1 MIKRIGTGAAAF
13 GAAALVA
20 AGTASAAFPEKN
32 ITFIIP
38 YGPGGGF
45 DTYVRKIAPVMTKHL
60 GGKIT
65 VVPKNV
71 GGAGGR
77 KALNVL
83 YRAKPDGYNIAIF
96 NMPGMLL
103 DKILGKKQS
112 YDIDKFTWLGRLAQ
126 SKYVLT
132 VGKKSPY
139 QDVKSLMKA
148 KGLKYAVTSKAS
160 GSYVAGRIMAQA
172 MGMDVKFLTG
182 YAGSAKVSLSM
193 VRGDTHL
200 SLFNTRSYARWAKGG
215 DIKAV
220 MSFESKSPFPGVP
233 TAREL
238 GYPAMEALTIERV
251 VGAAP
256 GVPADRV
263 KVLSDALMA
272 ALKDPE
278 IQEWHKKTKQ
288 PLDPLSGPDTAK
300 LLGDLKVFFTKYKDV
315 LE

>member
-1 MIKRIGTGAAAF
+1 MIKSIGMGAAAF

-45 DTYVRKIAPVMTKHL
+45 DTYVRKIAPVMAKHL
-60 GGKIT
+60 GGKVN

-71 GGAGGR
+71 AGAGGR

-83 YRAKPDGYNIAIF
+83 YRAKPDGYNIAVF

-112 YDIDKFTWLGRLAQ
+112 YDIDKFTWLGRIAQ

-139 QDVKSLMKA
+139 QDIKSLQKA

-160 GSYVAGRIMAQA
+160 GSYVAGKIMAKA
-172 MGMDVKFLTG
+172 MGLDIKFLTG
-182 YAGSAKVSLSM
+182 YKGSAKISLSM

-200 SLFNTRSYARWAKGG
+200 SLFNTRSYAKWAKGG

-220 MSFESKSPFPGVP
+220 LSFESKSPFAGVP
-233 TAREL
+233 TVREVGHPSL
-238 GYPAMEALTIERV
+238 EALTIERV
-251 VGAAP
+251 VGTAP
-256 GVPADRV
+256 GVSADV
-263 KVLSDALMA
+263 QKKLSDALFA
-272 ALKDPE
+272 ALNDPS
-278 IQEWHKKTKQ
+278 IQAWHKKTKR
-288 PLDPLSGPDTAK
+288 PIDPLSGAETAK
-300 LLGDLKVFFTKYKDV
+300 LLGDLVKFFQQYKDI
-315 LE
+315 LK

>member
-1 MIKRIGTGAAAF
+1 MIKRIGMGAAAF

-20 AGTASAAFPEKN
+20 AGSASAAFPEKN

-45 DTYVRKIAPVMTKHL
+45 DTYVRKIAPVMAKYL
-60 GGKIT
+60 GGKVN

-71 GGAGGR
+71 AGAGGR

-83 YRAKPDGYNIAIF
+83 YRAKPDGYNIAVF

-112 YDIDKFTWLGRLAQ
+112 YDIDKFTWLGRIAQ

-139 QDVKSLMKA
+139 QDIKSLQKA

-160 GSYVAGRIMAQA
+160 GSYVAGKIMAKA
-172 MGMDVKFLTG
+172 MGLDIKFLTG
-182 YAGSAKVSLSM
+182 YKGSAKISLSM

-200 SLFNTRSYARWAKGG
+200 SLFNTRSYAKWAKGG

-220 MSFESKSPFPGVP
+220 LSFEPKSPFPGVP
-233 TAREL
+233 TAREVKHPSL
-238 GYPAMEALTIERV
+238 EALTIERV
-251 VGAAP
+251 VGTTP
-256 GVPADRV
+256 GVPAAV
-263 KVLSDALMA
+263 QKKLSDALFA
-272 ALKDPE
+272 ALNDPS
-278 IQEWHKKTKQ
+278 IQAWHKKTKR
-288 PLDPLSGPDTAK
+288 PIDPLSGADTAK
-300 LLGDLKVFFTKYKDV
+300 LLGNLVKFFQQYKDI
-315 LE
+315 LK